1 MMSGDAKIT
10 QADRVWSL
18 IGKLGA
24 DAAYF
29 KLPKMPPPSLSS
41 DVIVNQ
47 PIKLDPEQSDL
58 DADKKGFKTKL
69 DLQIDMGPRFVFVG
83 RGLNTALTGTMRMRM
98 NDNGSLQASGSIATN
113 GGQYEGYG
121 QQLEIERGILKFQG
135 SPSNPS
141 LNVRALRKGLLVEAG
156 VEVTGNVANPQVR
169 LVSEPNVPDNDK
181 ISWLILGRE
190 ADQLGV
196 NDASLLLTAAGAI
209 FGSDGSGNIPKD
221 LARGLGFDEFSIGP
235 AENGGSSKLP
245 SQTIAG
251 ETTVGSVT
259 NDNVLTIG
267 WRMKPGLVLSIERGM
282 SDASSALKASWQ
294 LGRRVRLVARTGTDV
309 SLDVKYSFSFN

>member
-1 MMSGDAKIT
+1 M
-10 QADRVWSL
+10 
-18 IGKLGA
+18 
-24 DAAYF
+24 
-29 KLPKMPPPSLSS
+29 
-41 DVIVNQ
+41 
-47 PIKLDPEQSDL
+47 
-58 DADKKGFKTKL
+58 
-69 DLQIDMGPRFVFVG
+69 
-83 RGLNTALTGTMRMRM
+83 
-98 NDNGSLQASGSIATN
+98 
-113 GGQYEGYG
+113 
-121 QQLEIERGILKFQG
+121 
-135 SPSNPS
+135 
-141 LNVRALRKGLLVEAG
+141 
-156 VEVTGNVANPQVR
+156 EVTGNVANPQVR